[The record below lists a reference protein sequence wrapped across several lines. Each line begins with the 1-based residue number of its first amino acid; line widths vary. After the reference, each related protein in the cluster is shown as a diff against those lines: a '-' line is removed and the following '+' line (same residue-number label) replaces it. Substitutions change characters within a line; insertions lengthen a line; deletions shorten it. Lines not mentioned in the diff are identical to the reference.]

1 MFFGESTHSIDDKG
15 RVFVPKR
22 FLEELTRGAEGSF
35 VAYLTRGQDACLSLF
50 SDAGFQRAVAE
61 LSTGVFS
68 GADARGVMRA
78 YFANT
83 ARVELDASG
92 RVLIPEKLRAAAGLE
107 KDVVIVGLGDR
118 AEIWARKTWTPY
130 EAEHLAKLDDIDR
143 VIAGE
148 RTKEVIPAAKQ
159 PDPDASQPKSP
170 NPRHADPKHA
180 GSRHA
185 SAKPERSGGRS

>member
-1 MFFGESTHSIDDKG
+1 MFFGESTHSLDDKG

-22 FLEELTRGAEGSF
+22 FLEELSRGSEGAF
-35 VAYLTRGQDACLSLF
+35 VAYLARGQDACLCLF

-68 GADARGVMRA
+68 GPDARGVMRA

-107 KDVVIVGLGDR
+107 KDVVVVGVGDR
-118 AEIWARKTWTPY
+118 AEIWSRKNWTPY

-143 VIAGE
+143 VLAGE
-148 RTKEVIPAAKQ
+148 RTKEVLPAPKPSDPNASDPKPSGSKRAGAKQ
-159 PDPDASQPKSP
+159 
-170 NPRHADPKHA
+170 
-180 GSRHA
+180 
-185 SAKPERSGGRS
+185 ERSGGRS